1 MTNKL
6 AMIGRYFRQAVSH
19 WFPGSFLDRDGV
31 SPWNQILRQTDP
43 DLVRAATRRTGSA
56 VVLATSVGSSD
67 IAKVA
72 NSVMA
77 MALQLRGATPY
88 FLLDD
93 RLLTAC
99 EAAMYVQYA
108 NPETFARSGLH
119 WRLCRACYGR
129 GQSYTRPLPIPALS
143 YSQYVDRDEAATVLR
158 EAQQRTLDDCFKW
171 VDAGANLGESVKA
184 GTIRFFANSELE
196 TEDPELVLAV
206 ARRYLAAAI
215 ITARVTQRLIDAIQ
229 PICIVAHHGVYV
241 PQGVIGEV
249 ARQRGVRIATFHPA
263 YREGTLVYSH
273 GDTYHRT
280 VLDEPTT
287 NWENMT
293 WTPARKRTLEEY
305 LMQRR
310 SGKGDWSWV
319 TQVAGCEED
328 RTRIQNILQL
338 DSTKP
343 TFGLLTNI
351 PWDANIYYTSHA
363 FDSMTEWLV
372 VTLDYFTAHPEMQ
385 LIVRVHP
392 HEVKPGNRQS
402 VMAWIQQNRPH
413 LPKNVKLIPRDSELS
428 TYALM
433 DMCQA
438 VLVYGTITAVELAA
452 VGMPVIVAADAWIRG
467 KGFSYD
473 ASTRDEYLALLERL
487 PKLGPLSP
495 DALERAQKYAYH
507 YFFRRWIPVKALKS
521 GERNH
526 PQILTN
532 NLADLLPGRDP
543 GLDVICRGILSGSEF
558 IYEPLC

>member
-1 MTNKL
+1 MISKL
-6 AMIGRYFRQAVSH
+6 VLKWQQLSRVLGDL
-19 WFPGSFLDRDGV
+19 FPGSVLDSDGV
-31 SPWNQILRQTDP
+31 SPWNQILKQTDP
-43 DLVRAATRRTGSA
+43 DLTRSATRHTGPA

-72 NSVMA
+72 NSVVS
-77 MALQLRGATPY
+77 MALQLRGAAPHV
-88 FLLDD
+88 LLDD

-108 NPETFARSGLH
+108 NPETFAKSGLH
-119 WRLCRACYGR
+119 WRTCRACYGR
-129 GQSYTRPLPIPALS
+129 GQAYTAPLPIPALS
-143 YSQYVDRDEAATVLR
+143 YSQYVDCDEAATVLH
-158 EAQQRTLDDCFKW
+158 EAQRRTLDECFDW
-171 VDAGANLGESVKA
+171 RDSGANLGESVKA

-196 TEDPELVLAV
+196 AEDPELVLAV

-215 ITARVTQRLIDAIQ
+215 VTARVTRRMIDAIQ

-241 PQGVIGEV
+241 PQGVIAEV
-249 ARQRGVRIATFHPA
+249 ARQRNVRIATFYPS

-280 VLDEPTT
+280 MPDEPAS
-287 NWENMT
+287 NWENMP
-293 WTPARKRTLEEY
+293 WTPARQRAIQEY

-310 SGKGDWSWV
+310 GGRGDWSWV
-319 TQVAGCEED
+319 VQVTGRVED
-328 RTRIQNILQL
+328 QTCIQNILQL
-338 DSTKP
+338 DLTKP

-351 PWDANIYYTSHA
+351 PWDANIYYASRA
-363 FDSMTEWLV
+363 FDSMSEWLV

-402 VMAWIQQNRPH
+402 VMSWIQQNRPH
-413 LPKNVKLIPRDSELS
+413 LPKNIKLIPHDSELS

-438 VLVYGTITAVELAA
+438 VLVYGTMTAVELAA
-452 VGMPVIVAADAWIRG
+452 VGIPVVVAADAWIRG

-487 PKLGPLSP
+487 PKLGLLSP
-495 DALERAQKYAYH
+495 DVLERAQRYAYH

-526 PQILTN
+526 PQIMTN

-543 GLDVICRGILSGSEF
+543 GLDVICQGILSGSEF